1 MEEYKI
7 INRGRKGND
16 YHVISVHYSH
26 IDAVNSFDQ
35 LRGREE
41 RATPCKLS
49 CCRDLLY

>member
-16 YHVISVHYSH
+16 YYVISVHYSH

-35 LRGREE
+35 LRGMNSNLNLILKK
-41 RATPCKLS
+41 TKG
-49 CCRDLLY
+49 DK

>member
-26 IDAVNSFDQ
+26 IDAVNSFDE
-35 LRGREE
+35 LRGMNSNLNLILKK
-41 RATPCKLS
+41 TKG
-49 CCRDLLY
+49 DK